1 MIDIILFLIN
11 GGAWAIKP
19 VLEKLSVDSIGYYD
33 FVFIRYFFCGLIAL
47 FVLGLN
53 YFNGKKLELLNSS
66 KLTIPQTIG
75 TGMLV
80 CIVAMIAALAN
91 YNLLQKYDSSF
102 VTPIVEAIILIMNAV
117 LSVIILGERVTTDMI
132 IGIFFILT
140 GIVFIY
146 REKIKLIS

>member
-53 YFNGKKLELLNSS
+53 YFNGKKLELLN
-66 KLTIPQTIG
+66 IPH
-75 TGMLV
+75 V
-80 CIVAMIAALAN
+80 N

-146 REKIKLIS
+146 REKIKLFS